1 MSARKTLK
9 LALKLPLYVVGF
21 CVLLAGILLTLSDR
35 SLQRSALDAARER
48 FEALAA
54 DRKVMLEAFLD
65 AAEGSVTAFGAST
78 SASDS
83 VEWFSTTWEWIEGD
97 TVQVLR
103 KAFIDDNPFGAG
115 ERQKFITVPLGEKG
129 TPYHEQHAQFH
140 PAIMA
145 FMETNGFHNIILI
158 GAEGDVIY
166 TALKEDDFATN
177 LETGRYKDTGLA
189 KVYNA
194 AKAAEAGTVFFS
206 DFEPYAPSG
215 GAPFGF
221 LATPVYSGYGLQM
234 GVMAAQLPVALM
246 DRVLNSEAGLG
257 ATGQMF
263 LAGPDMAA
271 RSSSRFEGGFQILDP
286 MAETRQITAALNGET
301 VYLPAEPGRNAQ
313 EVIALA
319 SPINVFGQN
328 WALVGE
334 IDRAEVM
341 APVIASRNSM
351 LLAALGCTFLIS
363 VLGWFFARSVTRP
376 IGGICDSMD
385 GIAAGDLNSEIPA
398 ALRGDELGRI
408 GQTLESMQSD
418 LRAARAAEEDRAERQ
433 REREGV
439 VEALSV
445 GLVNLA
451 DGDFSQPITEAFPED
466 HEKLRHDFNR
476 TLETLSGT
484 VTDVISASDSIK
496 KGADEISAASDDLS
510 RRTES
515 QAATLEETAAAL
527 DEMTASVKSA
537 ADSARGVEKIVSE
550 AQTEAENSGLVVQ
563 NAVSAMTE
571 IEQSSGQ
578 ISQIIGVID
587 DISFQTNLLAL
598 NAGVEAARAG
608 EAGRGFAVVASEVR
622 ALAQRSSE
630 AATEIKALISESSG
644 QVERGVE
651 LVGKAGGALDS
662 IVSRVSHISQ
672 LISEIAEGASEQSTG
687 IGEIN
692 IGVTQLDQVTQQ
704 NAAMV
709 EEATAASHMLNSD
722 AIGLAELVARFT
734 ISGAAP
740 ARGAAP
746 VMPTAEPAAALP
758 DSGGDAD
765 LQPFGD
771 AGFDAGET
779 EPAMAPS
786 AHGDSWDLEL
796 PEPTAAPMPKAAGN
810 AAEDLWKDF

>member
-1 MSARKTLK
+1 MTARRTLK
-9 LALKLPLYVVGF
+9 LAQKLPLYVVGF
-21 CVLLAGILLTLSDR
+21 CVLIAGLLLTLSDR
-35 SLQRSALDAARER
+35 SLQRSALDAARAR

-54 DRKVMLEAFLD
+54 DRRVMLEAFLE
-65 AAEGSVTAFGAST
+65 AAEGSVKAFGAST

-83 VEWFSTTWEWIEGD
+83 VEWFSTTWEWLDGD
-97 TVQVLR
+97 PAQVLR
-103 KAFIDDNPFGAG
+103 KAFIDDNPFGPG

-145 FMETNGFHNIILI
+145 FMETSGFHNIVLI
-158 GAEGDVIY
+158 GVDGDIIY

-177 LETGRYKDTGLA
+177 LNSGPYRDSGLA
-189 KVYNA
+189 KVYQA
-194 AKAAEAGTVFFS
+194 AKAAEAGKIFFS

-215 GAPFGF
+215 GAPYAF

-234 GVMAAQLPVALM
+234 GVMAAQLPVTLM

-257 ATGQMF
+257 RTGQMF

-271 RSSSRFEGGFQILDP
+271 RSSSRFEDGFQILDT
-286 MAETRQITAALNGET
+286 MAETEQMAAALSGG
-301 VYLPAEPGRNAQ
+301 PAYFPATAGRNGQ

-319 SPINVFGQN
+319 SPIEVFGRN
-328 WALVGE
+328 WALIAE

-341 APVIASRNSM
+341 APVLESRRNM
-351 LLAALGCTFLIS
+351 LLAALACTFVIS
-363 VLGWFFARSVTRP
+363 LLGWLFARSVTRP

-385 GIAAGDLNSEIPA
+385 GIAAGNLETDIPA
-398 ALRGDELGRI
+398 AQRGDELGRI
-408 GQTLESMQSD
+408 GQTLEALQAD
-418 LRAARAAEEDRAERQ
+418 LRTARTAEEDRAIRQ

-439 VEALSV
+439 VEALSI

-451 DGDFSQPITEAFPED
+451 DGDFSQPISEPFPED
-466 HEKLRHDFNR
+466 HEKLRQDFNR
-476 TLETLSGT
+476 TLETLSST
-484 VTDVISASDSIK
+484 VTDVIGASDSIK

-515 QAATLEETAAAL
+515 QAATLEQTAAAL

-550 AQTEAENSGLVVQ
+550 AQTEAENSGVVVQ

-571 IEQSSGQ
+571 IEQSSGH
-578 ISQIIGVID
+578 IAQIIGVID
-587 DISFQTNLLAL
+587 DIAFQTNLLAL

-630 AATEIKALISESSG
+630 AATEIKTLISDSSG
-644 QVERGVE
+644 QVERGVD
-651 LVGKAGGALDS
+651 LVGKAGDALS
-662 IVSRVSHISQ
+662 NIVSRVSHISQ

-709 EEATAASHMLNSD
+709 EQATAASHMLNSD
-722 AIGLAELVARFT
+722 AIGLAELVSRFT
-734 ISGAAP
+734 IAGAAASPMAP
-740 ARGAAP
+740 AA
-746 VMPTAEPAAALP
+746 MPYEPASYPAAAEALDETGADGAGVQP
-758 DSGGDAD
+758 RDAD
-765 LQPFGD
+765 PGPGL
-771 AGFDAGET
+771 T
-779 EPAMAPS
+779 PS
-786 AHGDSWDLEL
+786 AHGGS
-796 PEPTAAPMPKAAGN
+796 
-810 AAEDLWKDF
+810 